1 MTESDYQMAWRCKES
16 IKRYEE
22 MKLKINEL
30 YQKVKDGG
38 DKSDAEQL
46 AAMIL
51 EATADEAGMN
61 VLSDLVYV
69 CVKSYDERIKEC
81 EKMFEEV

>member
-1 MTESDYQMAWRCKES
+1 MAWRCKES

-69 CVKSYDERIKEC
+69 FVKSYDERIKEC